1 MERGTPA
8 GAMRPDRGDYAL
20 LAILGALWGSSFL
33 LIKLAVATVP
43 PLTVAAGRICVGAA
57 LLLAIVMLRR
67 LPLRSLR
74 AHLLPLVAMG
84 ALGSILPFFLIS
96 YGETRIDSGL
106 AAILMALVPLST
118 IVLAHFFVAD
128 EPFTAGK
135 GVGLALGIA
144 GVLVL
149 IGPGALLNLRGAV
162 GELAI
167 AAATLCYAGNSII
180 ARRLP
185 PMKAELVG
193 AGMLLAAAVCSIP
206 ASLII
211 DRPWRLTPSPSSLW
225 AIVGLG
231 AACTALGYLLLFRI
245 IARAGAGFSSLNNY
259 LVPLFGVLWGGL
271 FLGEQPQP
279 RALLALALIFAGIA
293 APRLWPP
300 SRQET

>member
-1 MERGTPA
+1 
-8 GAMRPDRGDYAL
+8 MRPDRGDYAL
-20 LAILGALWGSSFL
+20 LGLLGALWGSSFL

-57 LLLAIVMLRR
+57 LLLAIVALRR
-67 LPLRSLR
+67 QSLR
-74 AHLLPLVAMG
+74 PLLAHWLSLVAMG

-118 IVLAHFFVAD
+118 IVLAHFFVPQ

-135 GVGLALGIA
+135 GVGLVLGIA

-149 IGPGALLNLRGAV
+149 IGPGAVLNLRGAV
-162 GELAI
+162 AELAI
-167 AAATLCYAGNSII
+167 AAATLCYAGNAII

-193 AGMLLAAAVCSIP
+193 TGMLLAAAVCGIP
-206 ASLII
+206 ACLII
-211 DRPWRLTPSPSSLW
+211 DRPWRLAPSAGSLW
-225 AIVGLG
+225 AIVCLG

-271 FLGEQPQP
+271 FLGEQPER

-293 APRLWPP
+293 APRIWPP
-300 SRQET
+300 TGAPPSPVE